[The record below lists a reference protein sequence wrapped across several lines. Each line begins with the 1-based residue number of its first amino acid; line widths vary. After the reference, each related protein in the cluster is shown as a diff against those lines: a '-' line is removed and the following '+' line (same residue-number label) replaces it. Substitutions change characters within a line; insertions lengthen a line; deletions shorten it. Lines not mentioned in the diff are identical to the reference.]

1 MTYVAIIN
9 TPGYLPDVQ
18 PEEFDTCREAWAWLA
33 EECRQ
38 RDDALA
44 PPSGDD
50 LVLVMDRTTGEVTGV
65 LPADQGEWLTN
76 VPMDLMANEHIWS
89 LATDEEGAESIA
101 LFFREA
107 GLGMDGT
114 GHFTVAGTVYEVRL
128 SETLVTRSNR

>member
-38 RDDALA
+38 RDDAPT
-44 PPSGDD
+44 PPGKDD
-50 LVLVMDRTTGEVTGV
+50 LVLVMDEAGEVSGV

>member
-38 RDDALA
+38 RDDV
-44 PPSGDD
+44 PVTDD
-50 LVLVMDRTTGEVTGV
+50 ELVLVMDRDTGQVTCV
-65 LPADQGEWLTN
+65 LPAGEGERVSTA
-76 VPMDLMANEHIWS
+76 MDLMANEHIWS